1 MKVFTLRLSDEDWA
15 WLEQVKARDGVA
27 VTEQLRRA
35 VALWLADRMAA
46 GPLTN
51 PVVDGFLQA
60 EPPPDP
66 VRTARVKARFA
77 AKQAPSAPHTVGTDP
92 PTPANDP
99 VGRFQTRTPLDT
111 EADEPVEVQDAVEAR
126 ESPGTRWW
134 RERQKA
140 GGPDGDE

>member
-99 VGRFQTRTPLDT
+99 QGRFPR
-111 EADEPVEVQDAVEAR
+111 EAR
-126 ESPGTRWW
+126 DDEDVPEPLSWGARRVLANGGRLDDP
-134 RERQKA
+134 E
-140 GGPDGDE
+140 GGPDGDD